1 MHKYKILIGSAML
14 AIVSVLLQIY
24 KIAYPWGGII
34 DIDVVGVPWLISTFL
49 FGIYGGLITSF
60 VAAIGIGVF
69 APTGPVGAIMKFLAT
84 VVMVI
89 IVGLIGKFFG
99 FQKKWLAIAFVI
111 CLIVRPVIMVLFNYY
126 FGIPLFFGIPT
137 EVAFQEFPLE
147 LFVIP
152 NMILTA
158 IDFWVAYALVFGTKL
173 KTRLNA

>member
-1 MHKYKILIGSAML
+1 ML
-14 AIVSVLLQIY
+14 L
-24 KIAYPWGGII
+24 
-34 DIDVVGVPWLISTFL
+34 
-49 FGIYGGLITSF
+49 GLITSF

-89 IVGLIGKFFG
+89 IVGLVGKFFG
-99 FQKKWLAIAFVI
+99 FQKKWMAVAFVI

-126 FGIPLFFGIPT
+126 FGIPLFFDIPT